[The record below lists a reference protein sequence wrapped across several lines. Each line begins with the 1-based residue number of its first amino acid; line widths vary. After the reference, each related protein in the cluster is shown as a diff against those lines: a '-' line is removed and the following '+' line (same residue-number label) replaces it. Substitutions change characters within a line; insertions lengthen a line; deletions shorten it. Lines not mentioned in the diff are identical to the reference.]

1 MLLAVMPQP
10 LPLPFGGTER
20 RFPMCKRLATFE
32 RLWNQRLSKRPLTC
46 SAAFAPGEKAQGGF
60 FGAPLRAMP
69 RGAYYCPG
77 ARFKLP
83 STGVANK
90 LGVPCPSEKSQILLY
105 KKIARRKTP
114 NNSVSS
120 PQSPCKH

>member
-1 MLLAVMPQP
+1 MRQCLLGLEVSHWPQVAIDMLLAVMPQP

-69 RGAYYCPG
+69 RGAYYC
-77 ARFKLP
+77 
-83 STGVANK
+83 
-90 LGVPCPSEKSQILLY
+90 
-105 KKIARRKTP
+105 
-114 NNSVSS
+114 
-120 PQSPCKH
+120 